1 MAADQQSG
9 WSDRLSALAVSERAA
24 DAAPDASA
32 RPEGLSDG
40 LFDGLSE
47 GLSEGL
53 AACLFAA
60 ARAGPQRTVLR
71 DSGDRVA
78 WCGRPAITWTYA
90 AAAEIVGRLA
100 RGIGAWRLPAGSRI
114 GLWFSGGAES
124 ALAHLAV
131 EAAGHLPCAMPASWD
146 AERLSAGI
154 EAAGLVAVLTEGRR
168 GARRPAED
176 VTRAAMRHFGLRYLA
191 AFGPSVPDGVISL
204 DAMAL
209 ERGVAEPAP
218 SRGLVTFAGG
228 DPGRPVF
235 RSAASLAAA
244 IAAHLDAL
252 PLTADERILTLL
264 PGHDLRGLVTGLGAA
279 LSAGAG
285 LETVLPFDEAGFR
298 AALLRPVPTRLVVP
312 AVVESALAALPL
324 PWTVR
329 VLDVVHRAPTR
340 LTPQAAPS
348 GPQRLDSLVFGE
360 AALLTRPGLDDL
372 AATLARPHEALLPR
386 AFLDVARRPDGGL
399 AYRGPACAAEALPRG
414 GTPEVD
420 PLAWR
425 NAGYRPLPAEGTA
438 TAVAAA

>member
-1 MAADQQSG
+1 
-9 WSDRLSALAVSERAA
+9 LAVAEWAA
-24 DAAPDASA
+24 DAALDASA
-32 RPEGLSDG
+32 RSEDAPEGLSESFFG
-40 LFDGLSE
+40 

-53 AACLFAA
+53 AARLFAA
-60 ARAGPQRTVLR
+60 ALTGPQRTVLR

-124 ALAHLAV
+124 TLAHLAV
-131 EAAGHLPCAMPASWD
+131 EAAGHLPCAMPAVWD
-146 AERLSAGI
+146 CAELSAGI
-154 EAAGLVAVLTEGRR
+154 ESAGLVAVLTEGRR

-176 VTRAAMRHFGLRYLA
+176 LTRAAMRHFGLRYLA

-209 ERGVAEPAP
+209 ERGVVEPAP

-228 DPGRPVF
+228 DPGRPVY
-235 RSAASLAAA
+235 RSAAALAAA

-252 PLTADERILTLL
+252 PLSADERILTLL

-279 LSAGAG
+279 LAAGAG

-312 AVVESALAALPL
+312 ALVESAIAALPL

-329 VLDVVHRAPTR
+329 VLDGVHRAPAR
-340 LTPQAAPS
+340 LTRRSAGLA
-348 GPQRLDSLVFGE
+348 GPQRLDSLVLGE
-360 AALLTRPGLDDL
+360 ALVLTRPGLEDL
-372 AATLARPHEALLPR
+372 AATLAHPEDALLPR
-386 AFLDVARRPDGGL
+386 TLLDVGHGPAGDLGC
-399 AYRGPACAAEALPRG
+399 RGPACAAQALPRSG
-414 GTPEVD
+414 NPETD
-420 PLAWR
+420 PRAWR
-425 NAGYRPLPAEGTA
+425 DSGYRLLLSGG
-438 TAVAAA
+438 TAVAVAAVAAT

>member
-1 MAADQQSG
+1 MAE
-9 WSDRLSALAVSERAA
+9 WAA

-32 RPEGLSDG
+32 RSG
-40 LFDGLSE
+40 
-47 GLSEGL
+47 GL

-60 ARAGPQRTVLR
+60 ARTGPERTILR

-114 GLWFSGGAES
+114 GLWFAGGAES

-131 EAAGHLPCAMPASWD
+131 EAAGHLPCAMPAAWD
-146 AERLSAGI
+146 PGQLSAGI

-176 VTRAAMRHFGLRYLA
+176 LTQAAMRHFGLRYLA

-209 ERGVAEPAP
+209 ERGVVAP
-218 SRGLVTFAGG
+218 VASRGLVTFAGG
-228 DPGRPVF
+228 DPGRPVH
-235 RSAASLAAA
+235 RSAAALAAA

-252 PLTADERILTLL
+252 PLSADERVLTLL
-264 PGHDLRGLVTGLGAA
+264 PGHDLRGLVTGLGTA
-279 LSAGAG
+279 LAAGAG

-312 AVVESALAALPL
+312 ALIEPALIDPALAALPL

-329 VLDVVHRAPTR
+329 VLHVVRRAPTR
-340 LTPQAAPS
+340 LTPRSAGTA
-348 GPQRLDSLVFGE
+348 GPQRLDSVVFGE
-360 AALLTRPGLDDL
+360 AVVLTRPGLDDL
-372 AATLARPHEALLPR
+372 AATLAHPEQAPLPR
-386 AFLDVARRPDGGL
+386 GLLDVARGTEGGL
-399 AYRGPACAAEALPRG
+399 AFRGPACASAPLPGG
-414 GTPEVD
+414 GTPEPD
-420 PLAWR
+420 PHLWR
-425 NAGYRPLPAEGTA
+425 SAGYRPLLSGGSAA
-438 TAVAAA
+438 AVVAA